1 MAAKEDLSIQPLLDQ
16 HRSEAERLLN
26 GMRAVVLLLL
36 AATGAFYSK
45 ELPAAVN
52 RVNVL
57 LLVPIFAWTIGQWIA
72 FRGRAQLPRWLTVA
86 NPLIDVTWITL
97 LMGGYAL
104 AGRVE
109 LGLRSPMFLAYFAV
123 LASRPITSSTRL
135 AATTAALAVGE
146 YAALSLGLLLSSE
159 TVIAASPVDAAV
171 GHGLSPLD
179 ECAKVL
185 LLAVSGC
192 IAVYATAWQARL
204 LRSYHEQARHREL
217 LESALARAQLRS
229 LELQLHP
236 HFLFNTLNTIT
247 ALLRSD
253 ARAAERVV
261 AGLSELLRFS
271 LRGAKEQQ
279 VSLERELELLRRYV
293 EIQQFRFSDRL
304 RVDLSVDPR
313 ARRALVPS
321 FLLQP
326 LVENSIHH
334 GIAPRASGGS
344 VRVLIEREG
353 DTVLLTV
360 TDDGIGAGAAGRSR
374 RSGDG
379 VSGASGGGVGLG
391 NTRARLRHLYGD
403 AHRFEA
409 GARPEGGFEVH
420 IEIPFRD
427 AAESTSPA
435 ILEVVA

>member
-1 MAAKEDLSIQPLLDQ
+1 MTAKEDPTIQPLLDQ

-36 AATGAFYSK
+36 AATGVFYASQ
-45 ELPAAVN
+45 LPPAVN
-52 RVNVL
+52 RVNLL
-57 LLVPIFAWTIGQWIA
+57 LLVPILVWTFGQWVA
-72 FRGRAQLPRWLTVA
+72 FRDRAQLPQWLTVA

-97 LMGGYAL
+97 LMAGYSL

-146 YAALSLGLLLSSE
+146 YTLLSLGLLISSG
-159 TVIAASPVDAAV
+159 TQLAATPVEAAV

-192 IAVYATAWQARL
+192 VAVYATSWQARL
-204 LRSYHEQARHREL
+204 LRSYHEQARHREQ
-217 LESALARAQLRS
+217 LEIALARAQLRS

-271 LRGAKEQQ
+271 LRGAAEQE

-293 EIQQFRFSDRL
+293 EIQQLRFSDRL
-304 RVDLSVDPR
+304 RVELLVDPR

-344 VRVLIEREG
+344 VRVLVVREG
-353 DTVLLTV
+353 DTIMLTV
-360 TDDGIGAGAAGRSR
+360 TDDGIGAGAATRSR
-374 RSGDG
+374 RGEG
-379 VSGASGGGVGLG
+379 TNGASGGGVGLG
-391 NTRARLRHLYGD
+391 NTRARLRHLYGN

>member
-1 MAAKEDLSIQPLLDQ
+1 
-16 HRSEAERLLN
+16 
-26 GMRAVVLLLL
+26 
-36 AATGAFYSK
+36 
-45 ELPAAVN
+45 
-52 RVNVL
+52 
-57 LLVPIFAWTIGQWIA
+57 
-72 FRGRAQLPRWLTVA
+72 
-86 NPLIDVTWITL
+86 
-97 LMGGYAL
+97 
-104 AGRVE
+104 
-109 LGLRSPMFLAYFAV
+109 
-123 LASRPITSSTRL
+123 
-135 AATTAALAVGE
+135 
-146 YAALSLGLLLSSE
+146 
-159 TVIAASPVDAAV
+159 
-171 GHGLSPLD
+171 
-179 ECAKVL
+179 
-185 LLAVSGC
+185 
-192 IAVYATAWQARL
+192 
-204 LRSYHEQARHREL
+204 
-217 LESALARAQLRS
+217 
-229 LELQLHP
+229 
-236 HFLFNTLNTIT
+236 
-247 ALLRSD
+247 
-253 ARAAERVV
+253 
-261 AGLSELLRFS
+261 
-271 LRGAKEQQ
+271 

-304 RVDLSVDPR
+304 RVELAVDPR

-344 VRVLIEREG
+344 VRVLVEREG

-360 TDDGIGAGAAGRSR
+360 TDDGIGAGAGGRMR

-427 AAESTSPA
+427 AAESPSPA